1 MLSTAQ
7 EPSVDSRHRL
17 KEALLEERIFEGAT
31 GRTLFEPTGAAR
43 KELFLITIKND
54 RFVELDR

>member
-1 MLSTAQ
+1 
-7 EPSVDSRHRL
+7 VNSRQDL
-17 KEALLEERIFEGAT
+17 KDALLEERIFEGAT
-31 GRTLFEPTGAAR
+31 GRTLFNSNGTAR